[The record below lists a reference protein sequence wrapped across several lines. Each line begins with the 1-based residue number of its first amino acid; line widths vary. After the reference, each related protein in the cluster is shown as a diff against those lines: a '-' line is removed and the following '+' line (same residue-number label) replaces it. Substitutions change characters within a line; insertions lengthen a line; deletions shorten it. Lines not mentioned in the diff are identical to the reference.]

1 MILRGDRVWIYPTE
15 QGEDADTPFLV
26 TSKEEGD
33 GDNLHLLVNITGLE
47 DKHVKFVDVQRGKK
61 VKDDEKKRD
70 DGWEKL
76 GRRTSLT
83 VGLGKPWD
91 RKGRSMERM
100 GMLEDEVSLA
110 RRRAGQRRLPSLP

>member
-1 MILRGDRVWIYPTE
+1 ME
-15 QGEDADTPFLV
+15 EGEDADTPSLV

-33 GDNLHLLVNITGLE
+33 GDNSHVLVNTMGLE
-47 DKHVKFVDVQRGKK
+47 DKHVKFVDVQRGKED
-61 VKDDEKKRD
+61 KDDEKKGD
-70 DGWEKL
+70 DRWEKL

-83 VGLGKPWD
+83 VGLGKLWD

-110 RRRAGQRRLPSLP
+110 RRRAGKRHLPSLP